1 MVCSSSKLC
10 AWEVRATNF
19 TNLFLMS
26 ELIGLASMLT
36 FLLWHAYNN
45 IKYVFGLHRL
55 QCLWKTERKLMFF
68 FAFRCRTLNMT
79 FSFSI
84 AYKVSQITID
94 LFALTKRKIMILI

>member
-10 AWEVRATNF
+10 AWEVCAANF

-45 IKYVFGLHRL
+45 IKYVFGLHHL
-55 QCLWKTERKLMFF
+55 QCLWKTERKLMYFF
-68 FAFRCRTLNMT
+68 WYLDAEH
-79 FSFSI
+79 
-84 AYKVSQITID
+84 
-94 LFALTKRKIMILI
+94 